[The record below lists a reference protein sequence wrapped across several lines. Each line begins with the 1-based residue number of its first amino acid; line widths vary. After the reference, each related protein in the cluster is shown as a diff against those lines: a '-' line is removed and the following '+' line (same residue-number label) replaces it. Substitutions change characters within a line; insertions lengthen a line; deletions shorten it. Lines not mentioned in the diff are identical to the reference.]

1 MLALAAQTSLDLM
14 SEAKTHTALYTTV
27 CACPL
32 PTLLVFVEPLLCPG
46 RCGAVWDSSRPPVLV
61 RVRETLQNVYRMH
74 PHTRLTAGASCHR
87 CRLGWQ
93 GNLEQNIGGGSRSP
107 RATCALTLPTNL
119 TCSWSCKPCPE
130 HPDPSG
136 LCDYE
141 AEERCRRSSVQR
153 SKRAERL
160 CSHAPPLDDCHWAET
175 GGREW
180 VVICFG
186 RTWGRRTGPSSNKC
200 AFEQSD
206 RTLIIP
212 NLKGN

>member
-61 RVRETLQNVYRMH
+61 RVREALQNVYRMH
-74 PHTRLTAGASCHR
+74 PHTRLTAGASGHR

-130 HPDPSG
+130 HPDPKW
-136 LCDYE
+136 
-141 AEERCRRSSVQR
+141 SV
-153 SKRAERL
+153 
-160 CSHAPPLDDCHWAET
+160 
-175 GGREW
+175 
-180 VVICFG
+180 
-186 RTWGRRTGPSSNKC
+186 
-200 AFEQSD
+200 
-206 RTLIIP
+206 
-212 NLKGN
+212 